1 MLPRYPGQEGLR
13 SGKSMTHTEMT
24 GATVPGDSGGG
35 ERRVLVLSAGGTGGL
50 ELPHADFRL
59 QCVSKPLAP
68 PTPAGQV
75 LSTLDGKCS
84 CVAIPH
90 ASFQTSSYFQEIDLQ
105 SQHNPNQNPS
115 RIFSLE
121 IDTLVPKCIQKGQ
134 GCKAEGLSRRPIEL
148 AWPS

>member
-1 MLPRYPGQEGLR
+1 
-13 SGKSMTHTEMT
+13 MTHTEMT

-90 ASFQTSSYFQEIDLQ
+90 ASFQTSSYFQEISEHMSGEHHVISSDAMFAGMMSAQ
-105 SQHNPNQNPS
+105 RVATDKKSS
-115 RIFSLE
+115 
-121 IDTLVPKCIQKGQ
+121 
-134 GCKAEGLSRRPIEL
+134 
-148 AWPS
+148 